1 MTAKQLFDGPRNHVP
16 WSEKEVKALVEFI
29 LFHSPGDK
37 WPTTKNDHFWRN
49 AALFV
54 KERSSAN
61 MLRTSKMLYMYM
73 YIVYTFTVVVYCKY
87 NTCTHSINSLFP
99 L

>member
-1 MTAKQLFDGPRNHVP
+1 MVPKQLFDGPGSHVP

-49 AALFV
+49 AAMFV
-54 KERSSAN
+54 KECS

-73 YIVYTFTVVVYCKY
+73 YIVYTFTVVVY
-87 NTCTHSINSLFP
+87 NTCTHY
-99 L
+99 